1 MLIKVS
7 ENLVGRRLNFSLNLS
22 EYFYLNRTISQTS
35 TNKPHRYI
43 TAQKMN
49 FSDNHNISR
58 RVKTFLRNFQ
68 FMDK

>member
-1 MLIKVS
+1 MLRIS

-22 EYFYLNRTISQTS
+22 EYFYLNHTISQTS
-35 TNKPHRYI
+35 TNKQHRYI
-43 TAQKMN
+43 TAQEMSFN
-49 FSDNHNISR
+49 NNNNSSR